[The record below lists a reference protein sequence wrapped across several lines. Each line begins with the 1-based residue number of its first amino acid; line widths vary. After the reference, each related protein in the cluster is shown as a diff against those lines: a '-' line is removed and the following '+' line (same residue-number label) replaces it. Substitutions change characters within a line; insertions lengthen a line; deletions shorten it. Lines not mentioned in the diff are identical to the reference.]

1 MKNHRIERTSRARS
15 ERRIHSSKPRAARA
29 VAAALVLCT
38 ASWAQAASDAR
49 VARPVPFTPDV
60 KTAAPVTV
68 KSPLAAS
75 TMPAELSSSGTMPA
89 IGGAKS
95 TSAPNT
101 RSHAARIDHSKMIYS
116 RESDGTLCARG
127 AAYKLEFG
135 AGRATYV
142 PLFGARAPANHPV
155 AFVLASVA
163 IGGRALELD
172 RGANATRSG
181 DSVRFE
187 RGSLTEIY
195 ELSPSSIEQ
204 KFVIAG
210 LPASACAQNDLVL
223 TIAVDSDLA
232 RSATDAGLE
241 LSNELGAVRYGR
253 AEIVD
258 AQGRRAPSSTEW
270 NEGSIRIFVAGSFL
284 AQASFP
290 VTVDPLITTLVVD
303 NSPDDDFGP
312 DVAFDAI
319 TGDWISVYEE
329 AVSAADHDVVAII
342 SDSNGLV
349 IPGGLYYIDNSAEN
363 WTKPRVA
370 NNNLAHQFM
379 IVAEVGSPGAPSIR
393 ARTIHS
399 DGLGLSNKF
408 PIAAAAGMDLLNPDV
423 GGDTSAVSPSYY
435 FVVWERVYSSTDHD
449 IHAAVVT
456 SAGVVSPTI
465 YVENSSGTLDTNPS
479 ISKSDGSPPFVSQE
493 WNVVWQRLFI
503 AGDHDVFGAQ
513 IHWDGGITT
522 PTFGVFTSGA
532 DETSPRVSSLLD
544 GGNSARPYLV
554 VCQQETPSLD
564 HDILGGLVVG
574 WSSLDTK
581 DLTLLDGAGVAG
593 KNQTNPVV
601 DSDGHQF
608 VVAYAEQYAPAA
620 DDFDPYVSTFNSA
633 GNSIGVSEAR
643 IQLSNSS
650 AHEDELAIAAMH
662 SGGLDASTFMVAWH
676 SAGASGGD
684 IFGALYQSFAGGP
697 KTPFC
702 FGTNAQCP
710 CNNGGSTGNGCANS
724 QNASGAHLDAVGT
737 AQVSADT
744 VVLQASGMPSP
755 STCLYFQGTASNPH
769 MLGDGS
775 MCAGGALVR
784 LGAKANVNGAS
795 SFGGGN
801 DPHLSVKGNVPA
813 AGGTRYYQVWYRD
826 NHAFCNAETYNFS
839 NGVAAVWVP

>member
-1 MKNHRIERTSRARS
+1 LASKPHVARS
-15 ERRIHSSKPRAARA
+15 AGAAA
-29 VAAALVLCT
+29 VALGLCT
-38 ASWAQAASDAR
+38 ASWAHASDEVR
-49 VARPVPFTPDV
+49 VARPVPFTSDV
-60 KTAAPVTV
+60 KTAAPATV
-68 KSPLAAS
+68 KSPLAARNA
-75 TMPAELSSSGTMPA
+75 PQSSIDAASSEN
-89 IGGAKS
+89 GGAKS
-95 TSAPNT
+95 ASVAST
-101 RSHAARIDHSKMIYS
+101 RSQPARIDHSKMIYS
-116 RESDGTLCARG
+116 RESDGTLGARG
-127 AAYKLEFG
+127 ATYKAEFG

-155 AFVLASVA
+155 AFALESAA

-172 RGANATRSG
+172 RGASATRSG

-187 RGSLTEIY
+187 RGALTEIY
-195 ELSPSSIEQ
+195 ELSPSAIEQ
-204 KFVIAG
+204 KFVLES
-210 LPASACAQNDLVL
+210 LPANTSASASANDSLVL
-223 TIAVDSDLA
+223 TIAIDSDLS
-232 RSATDAGLE
+232 RSTTDAGLE
-241 LSNELGAVRYGR
+241 LSNELGAVLYGR

-258 AQGRRAPSSTEW
+258 AQGRRAPASTEW
-270 NEGSIRIFVAGSFL
+270 NEGSIQIAVTESFL

-290 VTVDPLITTLVVD
+290 VTIDPLITTLVVD
-303 NSPDDDFGP
+303 NSPDDDFAP

-342 SDSNGLV
+342 ADSNGLV

-379 IVAEVGSPGAPSIR
+379 IVAEVGSPGAHSIR

-399 DGLGLSNKF
+399 DGLGLSNKLV
-408 PIAAAAGMDLLNPDV
+408 IADVAGMDLMNPDV
-423 GGDTSAVSPSYY
+423 GGDTSVASPSYY
-435 FVVWERVYSSTDHD
+435 CVVWERVYSSTDHD

-479 ISKSDGSPPFVSQE
+479 ISKSDGLPPFVSQE

-513 IHWDGGITT
+513 IHWDGGVTT
-522 PTFGVFTSGA
+522 PTFGIFTSGA
-532 DETSPRVSSLLD
+532 DETAPRASSLLD
-544 GGNSARPYLV
+544 GGSSARPYLV
-554 VCQQETPSLD
+554 VCQQETPALD
-564 HDILGGLVVG
+564 HDILGAIVVG
-574 WSSLDTK
+574 FTSLDTK
-581 DLTLLDGAGVAG
+581 DLTLLDGPGAAG
-593 KNQTNPVV
+593 KDQTNPVV

-608 VVAYAEQYAPAA
+608 VVAYAEQYATGSN
-620 DDFDPYVSTFNSA
+620 DYDPYVSTFNSA

-662 SGGLDASTFMVAWH
+662 SGGLAASTFMVAWH
-676 SAGASGGD
+676 SAGATGGD

-710 CNNGGSTGNGCANS
+710 CNNGGLPGNGCANS

-744 VVLQASGMPSP
+744 LVLQASGMPSP

-839 NGVAAVWVP
+839 NGIAAVWVP